1 MIDESM
7 DTEQLKQPAQPWE
20 FRAKKAW
27 QRLIIMIAGVIV
39 NLILGFTIYIGI
51 VYAYGLEELKPSS
64 LKQGL
69 AVHPVLN
76 KYGLESGDNIMLIND
91 QPIQSVNEINAIV
104 LLRKGYKL
112 DIIKKDGSKK
122 TIQLP
127 NKVEMELFQAGA
139 LPAFSLR
146 GTIDTLNLVDS
157 SGIAYKNGIRI
168 GDKILSIDEMPLN
181 YFDDLQ
187 KVTFLSKNKT
197 VNITYLH
204 QGDTISKQVQFDDKG
219 LLGVGMSQ
227 NIIDKDKIFT
237 KNYTLGASIGK
248 GLELGKNTLS
258 DYISQFKFVFTK
270 KGASSI
276 GGFGT
281 IGKLFPTSW
290 DWHAFWMNTAFIS
303 IILAFMNILPIP
315 ALDGGHVVFLLY
327 EMITGKEAPQKVLEI
342 AQYVGI
348 VILLG
353 LMIYANGN
361 DIYHWLFK

>member
-1 MIDESM
+1 M
-7 DTEQLKQPAQPWE
+7 
-20 FRAKKAW
+20 
-27 QRLIIMIAGVIV
+27 
-39 NLILGFTIYIGI
+39 
-51 VYAYGLEELKPSS
+51 
-64 LKQGL
+64 
-69 AVHPVLN
+69 
-76 KYGLESGDNIMLIND
+76 
-91 QPIQSVNEINAIV
+91 
-104 LLRKGYKL
+104 
-112 DIIKKDGSKK
+112 
-122 TIQLP
+122 
-127 NKVEMELFQAGA
+127 
-139 LPAFSLR
+139 
-146 GTIDTLNLVDS
+146 
-157 SGIAYKNGIRI
+157 
-168 GDKILSIDEMPLN
+168 
-181 YFDDLQ
+181 
-187 KVTFLSKNKT
+187 
-197 VNITYLH
+197 
-204 QGDTISKQVQFDDKG
+204 SKQIQFDDKG
-219 LLGVGMSQ
+219 LLGIGISQ

-248 GLELGKNTLS
+248 GLELGKNTLA

-290 DWHAFWMNTAFIS
+290 NWHAFWMNTAFIS

-348 VILLG
+348 IILLG